1 MRRILATLAVV
12 GALLFSAGAAWADF
26 DDGVAAL
33 KRGDYATALQEFRLL
48 AEQGHA
54 EAQNNVG
61 VMFGNGLGVSQDHA
75 EAAKWYRKAAEQ
87 GHVEAQKNL
96 GGMYFKGVGVSQNHA
111 EAAKWYRKAAEQ
123 GHAGAQNNLG
133 FMYSNGLGVSKN
145 EAEATKWFRKAA
157 EQGFAEAQKNL
168 GFMYFNGKGISKNEA
183 EAVKWYRKAA
193 EQGHV
198 QAQFNLGF
206 IYANGLGVP
215 QEFVKAY
222 MWWSLA
228 SAQGHQDGALSLDQ
242 IKPHM
247 TPTQI
252 AKAQALATD
261 WRQANSQ
268 QGSKREEQNVDL
280 EAERKVLNEKLTKII
295 MKTINWTPLE
305 VTEGTLNNPGPPIS
319 QTCPPDVAQRI
330 QEVSE
335 EEFTK
340 LLEQISGDLASG
352 ISSRITK
359 KLNLSEARLAVD
371 TLEEFSSWPE
381 EDQKAFQ
388 ETDLA
393 KRIQQLVLP
402 EITQSLKTV
411 GQKFSQLAPGIF
423 EKIEVRLETE
433 GIIKVSEHNW
443 CLQD

>member
-12 GALLFSAGAAWADF
+12 IALLFSAGSALADWE
-26 DDGVAAL
+26 DGVAAAQ
-33 KRGDYATALQEFRLL
+33 RGDHATAFREFLPL
-48 AEQGHA
+48 AEQGNA
-54 EAQNNVG
+54 KAQT
-61 VMFGNGLGVSQDHA
+61 
-75 EAAKWYRKAAEQ
+75 
-87 GHVEAQKNL
+87 
-96 GGMYFKGVGVSQNHA
+96 
-111 EAAKWYRKAAEQ
+111 
-123 GHAGAQNNLG
+123 NLG
-133 FMYSNGLGVSKN
+133 FMYNNGTGVPQN
-145 EAEATKWFRKAA
+145 HT
-157 EQGFAEAQKNL
+157 
-168 GFMYFNGKGISKNEA
+168 

-193 EQGHV
+193 EQGNAP
-198 QAQFNLGF
+198 AQYNLGF
-206 IYANGLGVP
+206 MYAMGTGVSANN
-215 QEFVKAY
+215 VRAY

-228 SAQGHQDGALSLDQ
+228 KAQGQVKAAGNLKILRER
-242 IKPHM
+242 M
-247 TPTQI
+247 TPAQI
-252 AKAQALATD
+252 GKAQALAYE
-261 WRQANSQ
+261 WQQASSQ
-268 QGSKREEQNVDL
+268 QGSKKEEQNVDL

-295 MKTINWTPLE
+295 MEAINWTPLD
-305 VTEGTLNNPGPPIS
+305 VTEGTLDNPGPPIS
-319 QTCPPDVAQRI
+319 QTCPSDVAKRI

-340 LLEQISGDLASG
+340 LLEQISGDLASE

-402 EITQSLKTV
+402 EITQSLNII

>member
-1 MRRILATLAVV
+1 MYDKGR
-12 GALLFSAGAAWADF
+12 
-26 DDGVAAL
+26 GVP
-33 KRGDYATALQEFRLL
+33 E
-48 AEQGHA
+48 
-54 EAQNNVG
+54 
-61 VMFGNGLGVSQDHA
+61 
-75 EAAKWYRKAAEQ
+75 
-87 GHVEAQKNL
+87 KN
-96 GGMYFKGVGVSQNHA
+96 
-111 EAAKWYRKAAEQ
+111 
-123 GHAGAQNNLG
+123 
-133 FMYSNGLGVSKN
+133 
-145 EAEATKWFRKAA
+145 
-157 EQGFAEAQKNL
+157 
-168 GFMYFNGKGISKNEA
+168 A

-193 EQGHV
+193 EQGYAR
-198 QAQFNLGF
+198 AQTS
-206 IYANGLGVP
+206 LGVMYAMGTGVSKDY
-215 QEFVKAY
+215 VKAY

-228 SAQGHQDGALSLDQ
+228 KAQGQVKAAGNLKILRER
-242 IKPHM
+242 M

-252 AKAQALATD
+252 GKAQALAYE
-261 WRQANSQ
+261 WRQASSQ
-268 QGSKREEQNVDL
+268 QGSKKEEQNVDL

-295 MKTINWTPLE
+295 MEAINWTPLE
-305 VTEGTLNNPGPPIS
+305 VTEGTLDNPGPPIS
-319 QTCPPDVAQRI
+319 QTCPSDVAKRI

-371 TLEEFSSWPE
+371 TFEKFSSWPE

-443 CLQD
+443 CLRN

>member
-1 MRRILATLAVV
+1 MRRIAATLAVV
-12 GALLFSAGAAWADF
+12 GALLFSAGSAWADLN
-26 DDGVAAL
+26 DGLAAL
-33 KRGDYATALQEFRLL
+33 KRGDYATAYREFLPF
-48 AEQGHA
+48 AEEGHA
-54 EAQNNVG
+54 LAQGIIG
-61 VMFGNGLGVSQDHA
+61 VMYHEGRGVPENA
-75 EAAKWYRKAAEQ
+75 
-87 GHVEAQKNL
+87 
-96 GGMYFKGVGVSQNHA
+96 
-111 EAAKWYRKAAEQ
+111 
-123 GHAGAQNNLG
+123 
-133 FMYSNGLGVSKN
+133 
-145 EAEATKWFRKAA
+145 
-157 EQGFAEAQKNL
+157 
-168 GFMYFNGKGISKNEA
+168 A

-193 EQGHV
+193 EQGYAR
-198 QAQFNLGF
+198 AQTSLGNM
-206 IYANGLGVP
+206 YADGKGVSKDY
-215 QEFVKAY
+215 VKAY

-228 SAQGHQDGALSLDQ
+228 KAQGDKEAAGNLDIVKEQ
-242 IKPHM
+242 M
-247 TPTQI
+247 TPAQI
-252 AKAQALATD
+252 GKAQVLATN
-261 WRQANSQ
+261 RQQASSQ
-268 QGSKREEQNVDL
+268 QGYQKKEQNVDL

-295 MKTINWTPLE
+295 MEAINWAPLE
-305 VTEGTLNNPGPPIS
+305 VTEGTLDNPGPPIS
-319 QTCPPDVAQRI
+319 QICPPDVAKRI

-359 KLNLSEARLAVD
+359 KLNLSDARLAVD
-371 TLEEFSSWPE
+371 TFEKFSSWPE

-443 CLQD
+443 CLRN